1 MMRWPGKFLA
11 MATVDIK
18 GSDIMRILVI
28 EDEKRLAA
36 ILKKGLE
43 ESGFVVDVAL
53 DGEDGL
59 FMAETYPYDA
69 VLLDILLPK
78 VDGLTVLKT
87 LRAKKIGVP
96 VLMLTAKGELED
108 RVRGLNL
115 GADDYLIKPFDFSEL
130 LARLNTVIRRSM
142 GKASPFIVIDDL
154 SLDLN
159 AKAVTRSGKEI
170 NLSAKEY
177 NLLEYLALNS
187 GRVIGR
193 TELTE
198 HLYDTEF
205 DLDSNVIDVYVNY
218 LRNKIDKG
226 YDRQLI
232 VTVRGAGYVLKGE
245 Q

>member
-1 MMRWPGKFLA
+1 
-11 MATVDIK
+11 
-18 GSDIMRILVI
+18 MRILVI

-36 ILKKGLE
+36 ILKRGLE

-59 FMAETYPYDA
+59 FMARTYPYDA

-87 LRAKKIGVP
+87 LRAEKIGVP

-115 GADDYLIKPFDFSEL
+115 GADDYLVKPFDFSEL
-130 LARLNTVIRRSM
+130 LARLNTIIRRSM
-142 GKASPFIVIDDL
+142 GKASPVIIIDDL
-154 SLDLN
+154 SLDMS
-159 AKAVTRSGKEI
+159 AKTVTRSGKEI

-205 DLDSNVIDVYVNY
+205 DLDSNIIDVYINY
-218 LRNKIDKG
+218 IRNKIDKG

-232 VTVRGAGYVLKGE
+232 VTVRGAGYVLRGE

>member
-1 MMRWPGKFLA
+1 
-11 MATVDIK
+11 
-18 GSDIMRILVI
+18 MRILVI
-28 EDEKRLAA
+28 EDERRLAA
-36 ILKKGLE
+36 ILEKGLE

-59 FMAETYPYDA
+59 FMAKTYPYDA

-78 VDGLTVLKT
+78 VDGLTILKT
-87 LRAKKIGVP
+87 LREQKIGVP

-108 RVRGLNL
+108 RVQGLNL

-142 GKASPFIVIDDL
+142 GKASPVIVINDL
-154 SLDLN
+154 TLDMN
-159 AKAVTRSGKEI
+159 AKTVTRSGKEI
-170 NLSAKEY
+170 NLSTKQY

>member
-1 MMRWPGKFLA
+1 
-11 MATVDIK
+11 
-18 GSDIMRILVI
+18 MRILVI

-36 ILKKGLE
+36 ILKRGLE

-59 FMAETYPYDA
+59 FMAGTYPYDA
-69 VLLDILLPK
+69 LLLDILLPK
-78 VDGLTVLKT
+78 VDGLTVLKK
-87 LRAKKIGVP
+87 LREEKIGVP

-115 GADDYLIKPFDFSEL
+115 GADDYLVKPFDFSEL

-142 GKASPFIVIDDL
+142 GKASPVLVIDDL
-154 SLDLN
+154 SLDMS
-159 AKAVTRSGKEI
+159 AKTVTRSGKEI

-205 DLDSNVIDVYVNY
+205 DLDSNIIDVYINY

-226 YDRQLI
+226 YDGQLI

>member
-1 MMRWPGKFLA
+1 
-11 MATVDIK
+11 
-18 GSDIMRILVI
+18 MRILVI
-28 EDEKRLAA
+28 EDEKRLAV

-43 ESGFVVDVAL
+43 ESGFIVDVAL

-59 FMAETYPYDA
+59 FMASTYPYDA

-87 LRAKKIGVP
+87 IRARKIEVP

-142 GKASPFIVIDDL
+142 GKASPVLVIDDL
-154 SLDLN
+154 SLDMST
-159 AKAVTRSGKEI
+159 KIVTRSGKEI

-205 DLDSNVIDVYVNY
+205 DLDSNIIDVYINY

>member
-1 MMRWPGKFLA
+1 
-11 MATVDIK
+11 
-18 GSDIMRILVI
+18 MRILVI

-78 VDGLTVLKT
+78 VDGLMVLKT

-96 VLMLTAKGELED
+96 VLMLTAMGELED
-108 RVRGLNL
+108 RVQGLNL

-130 LARLNTVIRRSM
+130 LARLNTVIRRCM
-142 GKASPFIVIDDL
+142 GKASPIIVIDDL
-154 SLDLN
+154 SLDMN
-159 AKAVTRSGKEI
+159 AKTVTRSGKEI

-177 NLLEYLALNS
+177 NLLEYLALNN

-198 HLYDTEF
+198 HLYDNEF

>member
-1 MMRWPGKFLA
+1 
-11 MATVDIK
+11 
-18 GSDIMRILVI
+18 MRILVI

-43 ESGFVVDVAL
+43 ESGFIVDVAL

-69 VLLDILLPK
+69 LLLDILLPK

-130 LARLNTVIRRSM
+130 LARLNTVIRRCM
-142 GKASPFIVIDDL
+142 GKASPIIVIDDL
-154 SLDLN
+154 SLDMN
-159 AKAVTRSGKEI
+159 AKTVTRSGKEI

-177 NLLEYLALNS
+177 NLLEYLALHS

-205 DLDSNVIDVYVNY
+205 DLDSNIIDVYVNY
-218 LRNKIDKG
+218 LRNKIDKD

>member
-1 MMRWPGKFLA
+1 
-11 MATVDIK
+11 
-18 GSDIMRILVI
+18 MRILVI

-59 FMAETYPYDA
+59 FMARTYPYDA

-115 GADDYLIKPFDFSEL
+115 GADDYLVKPFDFSEL

-142 GKASPFIVIDDL
+142 GKASPIIIIDDL
-154 SLDLN
+154 SLDMS
-159 AKAVTRSGKEI
+159 AKTVTRSGKEI

-205 DLDSNVIDVYVNY
+205 DLDSNVIDVYINY

-226 YDRQLI
+226 CGRQLI

>member
-1 MMRWPGKFLA
+1 
-11 MATVDIK
+11 
-18 GSDIMRILVI
+18 MRILVI

-59 FMAETYPYDA
+59 FMARTYPYDA

-78 VDGLTVLKT
+78 VDGLTVLKK
-87 LRAKKIGVP
+87 LRAEKIGVP

-115 GADDYLIKPFDFSEL
+115 GADDYLVKPFDFSEL
-130 LARLNTVIRRSM
+130 LARLNTIIRRSM
-142 GKASPFIVIDDL
+142 GKASPIIIIDDL
-154 SLDLN
+154 SLDMS
-159 AKAVTRSGKEI
+159 AKTVTRSGKEI

-205 DLDSNVIDVYVNY
+205 DLDSNVIDVYINY

>member
-1 MMRWPGKFLA
+1 
-11 MATVDIK
+11 
-18 GSDIMRILVI
+18 MRILVI

-59 FMAETYPYDA
+59 FMAGTYPYDA

-78 VDGLTVLKT
+78 VDGLTVLNK

-115 GADDYLIKPFDFSEL
+115 GADDYLVKPFDFSEL

-142 GKASPFIVIDDL
+142 GKASPVIVIDDL
-154 SLDLN
+154 FLDMN
-159 AKAVTRSGKEI
+159 AKTVTRSGKEI

-205 DLDSNVIDVYVNY
+205 DLDSNIIDVYVNY

>member
-1 MMRWPGKFLA
+1 
-11 MATVDIK
+11 
-18 GSDIMRILVI
+18 MRILVI

-59 FMAETYPYDA
+59 FMAGTYPYDA

-78 VDGLTVLKT
+78 VDGLTVLNK

-115 GADDYLIKPFDFSEL
+115 GADDYLVKPFDFSEL

-142 GKASPFIVIDDL
+142 GKASPVIVIDDL
-154 SLDLN
+154 SLDMN
-159 AKAVTRSGKEI
+159 AKTVTRSGKEI

-198 HLYDTEF
+198 HLYDTDF
-205 DLDSNVIDVYVNY
+205 DLDSNIIDVYVNY

>member
-1 MMRWPGKFLA
+1 
-11 MATVDIK
+11 
-18 GSDIMRILVI
+18 MRILVI
-28 EDEKRLAA
+28 EDEKRLAE

-43 ESGFVVDVAL
+43 ESGFVVDVAF

-59 FMAETYPYDA
+59 FMAGTYPYDA
-69 VLLDILLPK
+69 LLLDILLPK
-78 VDGLTVLKT
+78 VDGLTVLKK
-87 LRAKKIGVP
+87 LREEKIGVP

-115 GADDYLIKPFDFSEL
+115 GADDYLVKPFDFSEL

-142 GKASPFIVIDDL
+142 GKASPVLVIDDL
-154 SLDLN
+154 SLDMS
-159 AKAVTRSGKEI
+159 AKTVTRSGREI

-205 DLDSNVIDVYVNY
+205 DLDSNIIDVYINY

>member
-1 MMRWPGKFLA
+1 
-11 MATVDIK
+11 
-18 GSDIMRILVI
+18 MRILVI

-87 LRAKKIGVP
+87 LRAKRIGVP

-142 GKASPFIVIDDL
+142 GKASPVIVIDDL
-154 SLDLN
+154 SLDMN
-159 AKAVTRSGKEI
+159 AKTVTRSGKEI

>member
-1 MMRWPGKFLA
+1 
-11 MATVDIK
+11 
-18 GSDIMRILVI
+18 MRILVI

-43 ESGFVVDVAL
+43 ESDFVVDVAL

-59 FMAETYPYDA
+59 FMARTYPYDA

-78 VDGLTVLKT
+78 VDGLTVLKK

-115 GADDYLIKPFDFSEL
+115 GADDYLVKPFDFLEL

-142 GKASPFIVIDDL
+142 GKASPIIVIDDL
-154 SLDLN
+154 SLDMS
-159 AKAVTRSGKEI
+159 AKTVTRSGKEI

-205 DLDSNVIDVYVNY
+205 DLDSNIIDVYINY

>member
-1 MMRWPGKFLA
+1 
-11 MATVDIK
+11 
-18 GSDIMRILVI
+18 MRILVI

-59 FMAETYPYDA
+59 FMARTYPYDA

-115 GADDYLIKPFDFSEL
+115 GADDYLVKPFDFSEL

-142 GKASPFIVIDDL
+142 GKASPIIVIDDL
-154 SLDLN
+154 SLDMS
-159 AKAVTRSGKEI
+159 AKTVTRSGKEI

-205 DLDSNVIDVYVNY
+205 DLDSNVIDVYINY

>member
-1 MMRWPGKFLA
+1 
-11 MATVDIK
+11 
-18 GSDIMRILVI
+18 MRILVI

-130 LARLNTVIRRSM
+130 LARLNTVIRRCM
-142 GKASPFIVIDDL
+142 GKASPIIVIDDL
-154 SLDLN
+154 SLDMN
-159 AKAVTRSGKEI
+159 AKTVTRSGKEI

-177 NLLEYLALNS
+177 NLLEYLALHS

-205 DLDSNVIDVYVNY
+205 DLDSNIIDVYVNY
-218 LRNKIDKG
+218 LRNKIDKD

>member
-1 MMRWPGKFLA
+1 
-11 MATVDIK
+11 
-18 GSDIMRILVI
+18 MRILVI

-59 FMAETYPYDA
+59 FRAETYPYDA

-96 VLMLTAKGELED
+96 VLMLTAMGELED

-130 LARLNTVIRRSM
+130 LARLNTVIRRCM
-142 GKASPFIVIDDL
+142 GKASPIIVIDDL
-154 SLDLN
+154 SLDMN

>member
-1 MMRWPGKFLA
+1 
-11 MATVDIK
+11 
-18 GSDIMRILVI
+18 MRILVI

-53 DGEDGL
+53 DGEEGL
-59 FMAETYPYDA
+59 FMARTYPYDA
-69 VLLDILLPK
+69 VLLDIFLPK

-115 GADDYLIKPFDFSEL
+115 GADDYLVKPFDFSEL

-142 GKASPFIVIDDL
+142 GKASPVIVIDDL
-154 SLDLN
+154 SLDMN
-159 AKAVTRSGKEI
+159 AKTVTRSGKEI

-198 HLYDTEF
+198 HLYGTEF
-205 DLDSNVIDVYVNY
+205 DLDSNIIDVYINY

-232 VTVRGAGYVLKGE
+232 VTVRGAGYVVKGE

>member
-1 MMRWPGKFLA
+1 
-11 MATVDIK
+11 
-18 GSDIMRILVI
+18 MRILVI

-36 ILKKGLE
+36 ILKKGLD

-59 FMAETYPYDA
+59 FMARTYPYDA

-78 VDGLTVLKT
+78 VDGLTVLKK
-87 LRAKKIGVP
+87 LRAEKIGVP

-115 GADDYLIKPFDFSEL
+115 GADDYLVKPFDFSEL

-142 GKASPFIVIDDL
+142 GKASPVIVVDDL
-154 SLDLN
+154 SLDMS
-159 AKAVTRSGKEI
+159 AKTVTRSGKEI

-205 DLDSNVIDVYVNY
+205 DLDSNIIDVYINY

>member
-1 MMRWPGKFLA
+1 
-11 MATVDIK
+11 
-18 GSDIMRILVI
+18 MRILVI

-78 VDGLTVLKT
+78 VDGLIVLKT
-87 LRAKKIGVP
+87 LRAKRIGVP

-142 GKASPFIVIDDL
+142 GKASSVIVIDDL
-154 SLDLN
+154 PLDMN
-159 AKAVTRSGKEI
+159 AKTVTRSGKEI

-205 DLDSNVIDVYVNY
+205 DLDSEVVP
-218 LRNKIDKG
+218 L
-226 YDRQLI
+226 L
-232 VTVRGAGYVLKGE
+232 
-245 Q
+245 

>member
-1 MMRWPGKFLA
+1 
-11 MATVDIK
+11 
-18 GSDIMRILVI
+18 MRILVI

-36 ILKKGLE
+36 ILKRGLE

-59 FMAETYPYDA
+59 FMARTYPYDA

-87 LRAKKIGVP
+87 LRAEKIGVP

-108 RVRGLNL
+108 RVQGLNL
-115 GADDYLIKPFDFSEL
+115 GADDYLVKPFDFSEL
-130 LARLNTVIRRSM
+130 LARLNTIIRRSM
-142 GKASPFIVIDDL
+142 GKASPVIIIDDL
-154 SLDLN
+154 SLDMS
-159 AKAVTRSGKEI
+159 AKTVTRSGKEI

-205 DLDSNVIDVYVNY
+205 DLDSNIIDVYINY

-232 VTVRGAGYVLKGE
+232 VTVRGAGYVLRGE

>member
-1 MMRWPGKFLA
+1 
-11 MATVDIK
+11 
-18 GSDIMRILVI
+18 MRILVI
-28 EDEKRLAA
+28 EDEKRLAT

-43 ESGFVVDVAL
+43 ESGFVVDVAF

-59 FMAETYPYDA
+59 FMAGTYPYDA
-69 VLLDILLPK
+69 VLLDIILPK
-78 VDGLTVLKT
+78 IDGLTVLKT

-142 GKASPFIVIDDL
+142 GKASPIIVIDDL
-154 SLDLN
+154 SLDMN
-159 AKAVTRSGKEI
+159 AKSVTRSGKEI

>member
-1 MMRWPGKFLA
+1 
-11 MATVDIK
+11 
-18 GSDIMRILVI
+18 MRILVI

-59 FMAETYPYDA
+59 FMAKTYPYDA

-78 VDGLTVLKT
+78 VDGLTILKT

-108 RVRGLNL
+108 RVLGLNL

-142 GKASPFIVIDDL
+142 GKASPIIVIDDL
-154 SLDLN
+154 SLDMN
-159 AKAVTRSGKEI
+159 AKTVTRSGKEI

-177 NLLEYLALNS
+177 NLLEYLALNN
-187 GRVIGR
+187 GRVIDR

-226 YDRQLI
+226 YEKQLI

>member
-1 MMRWPGKFLA
+1 
-11 MATVDIK
+11 
-18 GSDIMRILVI
+18 MRILVI

-43 ESGFVVDVAL
+43 ESGFVVDVAF

-142 GKASPFIVIDDL
+142 GKASPTIVIDDL
-154 SLDLN
+154 SLDMN
-159 AKAVTRSGKEI
+159 AKTVTRSGKEI

>member
-1 MMRWPGKFLA
+1 
-11 MATVDIK
+11 
-18 GSDIMRILVI
+18 MRILVI

-59 FMAETYPYDA
+59 FMARTYPYDA

-78 VDGLTVLKT
+78 VDGLTVLKK

-115 GADDYLIKPFDFSEL
+115 GADDYLVKPFDFSEL

-142 GKASPFIVIDDL
+142 GKASPVIVIDDL
-154 SLDLN
+154 SLDMS
-159 AKAVTRSGKEI
+159 AKTVTRSGKEI

-205 DLDSNVIDVYVNY
+205 DLDSNIIDVYINY

>member
-1 MMRWPGKFLA
+1 
-11 MATVDIK
+11 
-18 GSDIMRILVI
+18 MRILVI

-59 FMAETYPYDA
+59 FMARTYPYDA

-78 VDGLTVLKT
+78 VDGLTVLKN
-87 LRAKKIGVP
+87 LRAEKIGVP
-96 VLMLTAKGELED
+96 VLLLTAKGELED
-108 RVRGLNL
+108 KVRGLNL
-115 GADDYLIKPFDFSEL
+115 GADDYLVKPFDFSEL

-142 GKASPFIVIDDL
+142 GKASPVLVIDDL
-154 SLDLN
+154 SLDMS
-159 AKAVTRSGKEI
+159 AKTVTRSGKEI

-205 DLDSNVIDVYVNY
+205 DLDSNIIDVYINY

>member
-1 MMRWPGKFLA
+1 
-11 MATVDIK
+11 
-18 GSDIMRILVI
+18 MRILVI

-59 FMAETYPYDA
+59 FMTENYPYDA

-78 VDGLTVLKT
+78 VDGLTILKT

-142 GKASPFIVIDDL
+142 GKASPVIVIDDL
-154 SLDLN
+154 SLDMN
-159 AKAVTRSGKEI
+159 AKTVTRSGKEI

-232 VTVRGAGYVLKGE
+232 MTVRGTGYVLKGE

>member
-1 MMRWPGKFLA
+1 
-11 MATVDIK
+11 
-18 GSDIMRILVI
+18 MRILVI

-59 FMAETYPYDA
+59 FMARTYPYDA

-78 VDGLTVLKT
+78 VDGLTVLKK
-87 LRAKKIGVP
+87 LRAEKIGVP

-115 GADDYLIKPFDFSEL
+115 GADDYLVKPFDFSEL

-142 GKASPFIVIDDL
+142 GKASPIIIIDDL
-154 SLDLN
+154 SLDMS
-159 AKAVTRSGKEI
+159 AKTVTRSGKEI

-205 DLDSNVIDVYVNY
+205 DLDSNVIDVYINY

-226 YDRQLI
+226 CDRQLI

>member
-1 MMRWPGKFLA
+1 
-11 MATVDIK
+11 
-18 GSDIMRILVI
+18 MRILVI

-87 LRAKKIGVP
+87 LRAKRIGVP

-142 GKASPFIVIDDL
+142 GKASPIIVIDDL
-154 SLDLN
+154 SLDMN
-159 AKAVTRSGKEI
+159 AKTVTRSGKEI

>member
-1 MMRWPGKFLA
+1 
-11 MATVDIK
+11 
-18 GSDIMRILVI
+18 MRILVI

-43 ESGFVVDVAL
+43 ESGFVVDVAV
-53 DGEDGL
+53 DGKDGL

-78 VDGLTVLKT
+78 VDGLTILKT
-87 LRAKKIGVP
+87 LRGAKKIGVP
-96 VLMLTAKGELED
+96 ILMLTAKGELED
-108 RVRGLNL
+108 RVQGLNL
-115 GADDYLIKPFDFSEL
+115 GADDYLVKPFDFSEL

-142 GKASPFIVIDDL
+142 GKASPIIVIDDL
-154 SLDLN
+154 SLDTN
-159 AKAVTRSGKEI
+159 AKTATRSGKEI
-170 NLSAKEY
+170 SLSAKEY
-177 NLLEYLALNS
+177 NLLEYLALNN

-218 LRNKIDKG
+218 LRNKVDKG

-232 VTVRGAGYVLKGE
+232 VTVRGAGYVLKGK

>member
-1 MMRWPGKFLA
+1 
-11 MATVDIK
+11 
-18 GSDIMRILVI
+18 MRILII
-28 EDEKRLAA
+28 EDEKRLTA

-59 FMAETYPYDA
+59 FMAETYPYDT

-78 VDGLTVLKT
+78 VDGLTILKT

-108 RVRGLNL
+108 RIRGLNL
-115 GADDYLIKPFDFSEL
+115 GADDYLVKPFDFSEL

-142 GKASPFIVIDDL
+142 GKASPIIVIDDL
-154 SLDLN
+154 SLDMN
-159 AKAVTRSGKEI
+159 AKSATRSGIEI
-170 NLSAKEY
+170 NLSPKEY

-187 GRVIGR
+187 GRVLGR

-226 YDRQLI
+226 YNRQLI
-232 VTVRGAGYVLKGE
+232 VTVRGAGYVLRGE

>member
-1 MMRWPGKFLA
+1 
-11 MATVDIK
+11 
-18 GSDIMRILVI
+18 MRILVI

-43 ESGFVVDVAL
+43 ESGFVVEVAF

-87 LRAKKIGVP
+87 LRAKRIGVP

-130 LARLNTVIRRSM
+130 LARLNTIIRRCM
-142 GKASPFIVIDDL
+142 GKASPIIVIDDL
-154 SLDLN
+154 SVDMN
-159 AKAVTRSGKEI
+159 AKTVTRSGNEI

-232 VTVRGAGYVLKGE
+232 VTVRGAGYVLKGD

>member
-1 MMRWPGKFLA
+1 
-11 MATVDIK
+11 
-18 GSDIMRILVI
+18 MRILVI

-69 VLLDILLPK
+69 LLLDILLPK

-87 LRAKKIGVP
+87 LREKNIGIP
-96 VLMLTAKGELED
+96 VLMLTAMGELED
-108 RVRGLNL
+108 KVRGLNL
-115 GADDYLIKPFDFSEL
+115 GADDYLVKPFDFSEL

-142 GKASPFIVIDDL
+142 GKASPIIVIDDL
-154 SLDLN
+154 SLDMS
-159 AKAVTRSGKEI
+159 AKTVTRSGKEI

-193 TELTE
+193 TELTD

-218 LRNKIDKG
+218 IRNKIDKG

>member
-1 MMRWPGKFLA
+1 
-11 MATVDIK
+11 
-18 GSDIMRILVI
+18 MRILVI

-69 VLLDILLPK
+69 LLLDILLPK
-78 VDGLTVLKT
+78 IDGFTVLRT
-87 LRAKKIGVP
+87 LREKRIGVP

-108 RVRGLNL
+108 RVQGLNL
-115 GADDYLIKPFDFSEL
+115 GADDYLLKPFDFSEL

-142 GKASPFIVIDDL
+142 GKASPIIVIDDL
-154 SLDLN
+154 SLDMN
-159 AKAVTRSGKEI
+159 GKTVTRSGKEI